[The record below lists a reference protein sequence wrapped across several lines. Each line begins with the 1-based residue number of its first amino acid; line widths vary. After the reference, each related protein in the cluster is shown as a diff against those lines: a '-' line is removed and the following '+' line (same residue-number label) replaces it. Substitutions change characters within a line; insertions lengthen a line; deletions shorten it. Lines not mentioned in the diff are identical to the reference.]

1 MSSSRARTRA
11 SRLSPPRPSRDE
23 VDLDLRSALHERGM
37 RIAYRLVH
45 GDDLVASVRGAA
57 EVNLG
62 LRGRALF

>member
-1 MSSSRARTRA
+1 
-11 SRLSPPRPSRDE
+11 
-23 VDLDLRSALHERGM
+23 M